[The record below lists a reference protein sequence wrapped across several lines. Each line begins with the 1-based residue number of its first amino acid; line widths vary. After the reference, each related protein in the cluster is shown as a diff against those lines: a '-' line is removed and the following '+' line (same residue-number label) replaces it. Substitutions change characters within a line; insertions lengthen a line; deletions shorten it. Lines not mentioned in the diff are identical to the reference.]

1 MTSNGMEDEIRPMD
15 DRERPTDD
23 ALRLGRYHDDE
34 ATPDERTRVE
44 RTLAA
49 SETERETLAFFG
61 ALGGGLRHGRPS
73 GAPAG
78 LGSRVMAT
86 IRRIADD
93 HPLIRLLPSMRRIAA
108 VAAAAILI
116 VGALWWLG
124 RDASD
129 SIGTVRAGWQAVARP
144 DPIGRGTA
152 PDRFY
157 LPRLDALYRLS
168 GDRPATT
175 EGDDR

>member
-1 MTSNGMEDEIRPMD
+1 MTSKGMEDEIRPMD

-49 SETERETLAFFG
+49 SADERERLAFLET
-61 ALGGGLRHGRPS
+61 LGSGLRHGQPAA
-73 GAPAG
+73 APVG
-78 LGSRVMAT
+78 LGARVMAT

-93 HPLIRLLPSMRRIAA
+93 HPLVRLLPSMRRIAA
-108 VAAAAILI
+108 VAAAAIVI
-116 VGALWWLG
+116 VGTAWWLG
-124 RDASD
+124 RDPAD
-129 SIGTVRAGWQAVARP
+129 SIGSVRAGWQAVARP
-144 DPIGRGTA
+144 DPIGGGAT

-168 GDRPATT
+168 SDPKT
-175 EGDDR
+175 EGDNR